1 MRVYQISAFLAT
13 FSLLFSHFCYTF
25 HMQYRIIPVS
35 EIESSDPSFWQSPT
49 WADILM
55 ESGQAREVFYYGD
68 MQSTYLLVEIRSVWL
83 GFFGAFSLGVSHY
96 QIGSDWDSLI
106 LSLQKELKSRN
117 LLFLQIEPIDVE
129 VKRNNTQKLYK
140 KFLTPYTRVLDLTLT
155 EDEILAQMHEKWR
168 YNIRTAI
175 KRGVVT
181 ERADTTRDNID
192 IWMKLFSDT
201 LIRDGFT
208 GNSREYYEIFI
219 RNLEKTN
226 QWWLYF
232 ARFEGRVIA
241 AGIFVFAPDRA
252 IYYYGA
258 SSSES
263 SDRRVFGSYLL
274 QWEAIRIARD
284 HGSKIYDYLGIS
296 SPHDTSDALAG
307 VSFFKS
313 RFGGK
318 VVALP
323 TKILYPL
330 TWKYSIFSTLQRIKN
345 LLKRR

>member
-1 MRVYQISAFLAT
+1 MRVYQVSAFLAT

-25 HMQYRIIPVS
+25 PMQYRIIPAS
-35 EIESSDPSFWQSPT
+35 EIKNSSLSWWQSPS
-49 WADILM
+49 WADILI

-68 MQSTYLLVEIRSVWL
+68 IHSTYLLIEIRSVWL
-83 GFFGAFSLGVSHY
+83 GFFGAFSLGVSQS
-96 QIGSDWDSLI
+96 QIVSDWEDCMI
-106 LSLQKELKSRN
+106 ALQKELKSRN
-117 LLFLQIEPIDVE
+117 ILFLQIEPING
-129 VKRNNTQKLYK
+129 KIQNNCTQKPYK
-140 KFLTPYTRVLDLTLT
+140 NFLTPHTRILDLTLS

-175 KRGVVT
+175 KRGVVV
-181 ERADTTRDNID
+181 ERAGSTSDNID

-201 LIRDGFT
+201 LIRDGFA

-219 RNLEKTN
+219 WNLEKTN

-232 ARFEGRVIA
+232 ARFEDRVIA

-258 SSSES
+258 SSSDP

-274 QWEAIRIARD
+274 QWEAIRIAKS
-284 HGSKIYDYLGIS
+284 HGAKIYDYLGIS
-296 SPHDTSDALAG
+296 PPDDTNDALAG

-318 VVALP
+318 VVTLP
-323 TKILYPL
+323 AKKLYPL
-330 TWKYSIFSTLQRIKN
+330 SWKYSVFAVLQKIKN

>member
-1 MRVYQISAFLAT
+1 
-13 FSLLFSHFCYTF
+13 
-25 HMQYRIIPVS
+25 MQYRIIPAS
-35 EIESSDPSFWQSPT
+35 ENESLDLSFWQSPT
-49 WADILM
+49 WADILK

-68 MQSTYLLVEIRSVWL
+68 IQSTYLLIEIRSVWL
-83 GFFGAFSLGVSHY
+83 GFFGAFSLGVSQS
-96 QIGSDWDSLI
+96 QIGSDWGDFI
-106 LSLQKELKSRN
+106 VALQNELKSRN
-117 LLFLQIEPIDVE
+117 ILFLQIEPIDVE
-129 VKRNNTQKLYK
+129 IKNNNSQKLYK
-140 KFLTPYTRVLDLTLT
+140 NFLTPHTRVINLTPT

-175 KRGVVT
+175 KRGVVA
-181 ERADTTRDNID
+181 ERAHPTRDNID
-192 IWMKLFSDT
+192 IWMKLFVDT
-201 LIRDGFT
+201 LIRDGFA

-258 SSSES
+258 SSSDP

-274 QWEAIRIARD
+274 QWEAIRIAKA
-284 HGSKIYDYLGIS
+284 HGIKAYDYLGIS
-296 SPHDTSDALAG
+296 PPDDTNDALAG

-318 VVALP
+318 VVTLP
-323 TKILYPL
+323 AKMLYPL
-330 TWKYSIFSTLQRIKN
+330 SWKYSVFAVLQKIKN